1 MTQNNVLVAQSGGP
15 TVAINSSLAGV
26 IAATVESKK
35 YDICYGA
42 LNGVTGILDERYLN
56 LSQIVE
62 QDSTI
67 IDQIISNKFKMDKDS
82 KK

>member
-67 IDQIISNKFKMDKDS
+67 IDQIKSTPLCI
-82 KK
+82 